1 MMSVNSGIEYE
12 KRKENVEARLSS
24 FMLDATD

>member
-1 MMSVNSGIEYE
+1 MMRVNSGIEYE
-12 KRKENVEARLSS
+12 KKKEKVEARLSS